1 MSVETIK
8 TVIHLASSPD
18 GGPSC
23 EIFVKGMSLCG
34 SVGDDSPIYL
44 EYYEGKWWLRV
55 WADINQEDPTHS
67 IDMSGALESRRNVG
81 HS

>member
-1 MSVETIK
+1 MEISDVRTKLRSV
-8 TVIHLASSPD
+8 
-18 GGPSC
+18 GGNVSC
-23 EIFVKGMSLCG
+23 EIFIKGTGLCG

-67 IDMSGALESRRNVG
+67 IDMSGALHSARREKDEI
-81 HS
+81 